1 MGAHFILPWI
11 SIWKLRLSFLF
22 FMHKS
27 LFMSID
33 FFLFYIPIITSKVL
47 PLICYGSSRYINQ
60 LFMTSLILKKRCYQC
75 WLWWQICLLT
85 RSFLLYTKNFMYYL
99 QLFTVSEMWYCKCI
113 QWVIKLAYCFAVSI
127 IYGCL
132 GNSFLLDYCTV
143 VIKIAS
149 LIFETQSL
157 ILFYIFL
164 FIFCCYAASF
174 TYIFLMWN
182 PYSIIQLIS
191 CYNIFRASCSPIAYM
206 IPVYV

>member
-1 MGAHFILPWI
+1 M
-11 SIWKLRLSFLF
+11 
-22 FMHKS
+22 
-27 LFMSID
+27 
-33 FFLFYIPIITSKVL
+33 
-47 PLICYGSSRYINQ
+47 
-60 LFMTSLILKKRCYQC
+60 QC
-75 WLWWQICLLT
+75 
-85 RSFLLYTKNFMYYL
+85 F
-99 QLFTVSEMWYCKCI
+99 
-113 QWVIKLAYCFAVSI
+113 I

-206 IPVYV
+206 IPVYVQYITKVWSWKCIWMLSLEGCLRMNKLNMNCFQNYFLLDFFSFPPR

>member
-1 MGAHFILPWI
+1 M
-11 SIWKLRLSFLF
+11 
-22 FMHKS
+22 
-27 LFMSID
+27 
-33 FFLFYIPIITSKVL
+33 
-47 PLICYGSSRYINQ
+47 
-60 LFMTSLILKKRCYQC
+60 QC
-75 WLWWQICLLT
+75 
-85 RSFLLYTKNFMYYL
+85 F
-99 QLFTVSEMWYCKCI
+99 
-113 QWVIKLAYCFAVSI
+113 I

-206 IPVYV
+206 IPVYVYNKSVIMKMHLNAVTWRMLMHEQANMNCFQNYFLFEIFFLFPLDNLQF